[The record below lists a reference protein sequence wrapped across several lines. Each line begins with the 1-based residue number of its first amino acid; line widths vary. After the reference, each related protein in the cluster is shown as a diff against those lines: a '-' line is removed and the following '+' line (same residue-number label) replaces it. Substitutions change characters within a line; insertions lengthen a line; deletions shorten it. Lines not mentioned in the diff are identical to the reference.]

1 MDKFNFITI
10 GYDCSPASA
19 LRGLNMRQ
27 FALPFDWVESNITSL
42 EKCFHTHFT
51 FFHTKLRLNKKRTR
65 LIDYHGFQFPHDYP
79 TIKHTVPDDED
90 NFYNENIIVNNWS
103 DFYKENLE
111 KYKRRIERFNNIL
124 NDDKPIII
132 LCRYPNSH
140 VIFLRKLFI
149 KYYNKKNLI
158 FVNSNPDKMFIKID
172 DTYILSCNT
181 DINTW
186 NEATIWEENI
196 INVINT
202 DFLDTAID
210 TDIYNWHKL
219 IKNPTPIPI
228 TKKRFAMTFT

>member
-10 GYDCSPASA
+10 GYDCSPAYA
-19 LRGLNMRQ
+19 LRILNMRP

-42 EKCFHTHFT
+42 EKCFHTHFK
-51 FFHTKLRLNKKRTR
+51 FFYTKLRLNKKRTR

-149 KYYNKKNLI
+149 KYYNKNNLI

-186 NEATIWEENI
+186 NEAKIWEENI
-196 INVINT
+196 LNIINP

>member
-19 LRGLNMRQ
+19 LRGLNMRT

-42 EKCFHTHFT
+42 EKCFHTHFS

-79 TIKHTVPDDED
+79 TIIPDS
-90 NFYNENIIVNNWS
+90 NSENIIVNNWS
-103 DFYKENLE
+103 DFYPENLE

-124 NDDKPIII
+124 NDDNPIII

-172 DTYILSCNT
+172 DTFILSCNT

-186 NEATIWEENI
+186 NEANIWEENI
-196 INVINT
+196 VNVINP

-219 IKNPTPIPI
+219 IKNPTPIPP
-228 TKKRFAMTFT
+228 TKKRFSMKFT